1 MMIKNL
7 LKEFEDN
14 IEINEKFLKKVEKET
29 IIKGETIKF
38 VNNILLF
45 SLGFF
50 NLIFKSIEPVS
61 KINKRR

>member
-61 KINKRR
+61 KIKERR

>member
-1 MMIKNL
+1 MIKNL

-50 NLIFKSIEPVS
+50 NLVFKSIEPVS
-61 KINKRR
+61 KIKERR